1 MIIYDSLEQGT
12 PEWLQVRAGKFTAS
26 TFSDLFTKETTQAYQ
41 NAINDVV
48 YGKLTGEPVESY
60 TNAIMQRGSE
70 LEPFARES
78 YELETFTKVRQVGFI
93 ELNEWVGYSPDGL
106 IGEDGLIEAKC
117 PKHSTLIEYHLSQKI
132 PTKYYWQML
141 GGMYVTG
148 RLWCDYYVYHPK
160 LKPLL
165 IRVERNESDIKL
177 LEEKLN
183 EVIEIAKLRIEK
195 LK

>member
-1 MIIYDSLEQGT
+1 MIIHENLIQGT
-12 PEWLQVRAGKFTAS
+12 PEWLQVKAGKFSCS
-26 TFSDLFTKETTQAYQ
+26 TFSDLFAKETTQAYQ
-41 NAINDVV
+41 GAINDVV
-48 YGKLTGEPVESY
+48 YGKLTGEPVESFS
-60 TNAIMQRGSE
+60 NDIMKRGNE
-70 LEPFARES
+70 MEPFAREA
-78 YELETFTKVRQVGFI
+78 YEIETFNKVNQVGFI

-106 IGEDGLIEAKC
+106 IGDDGLLEIKC

-165 IRVERNESDIKL
+165 IRLERNEADIKL
-177 LEEKLN
+177 LEQKLN
-183 EVIEIAKLRIEK
+183 EVIEIAKQRIEK

>member
-1 MIIYDSLEQGT
+1 MIIHENLIQGT
-12 PEWLQVRAGKFTAS
+12 PEWLQVKAGKFSCS
-26 TFSDLFTKETTQAYQ
+26 TFSDLFAKETTQAYQ
-41 NAINDVV
+41 GAINDVV
-48 YGKLTGEPVESY
+48 YGKLTGEPVESFS
-60 TNAIMQRGSE
+60 NDIMKRGNE
-70 LEPFARES
+70 MEPFAREA
-78 YELETFTKVRQVGFI
+78 YEIETFNKVNQVGFI

-106 IGEDGLIEAKC
+106 IGDDGLLEIKC

-132 PTKYYWQML
+132 PTKYYWQMQ
-141 GGMYVTG
+141 GGLYVTG

-165 IRVERNESDIKL
+165 IRVERNEPDIKL

-183 EVIEIAKLRIEK
+183 EVIEIAKQRIEK

>member
-1 MIIYDSLEQGT
+1 MIIHENLIQGT
-12 PEWLQVRAGKFTAS
+12 PEWHKVRSGKFTAS
-26 TFSDLFTKETTQAYQ
+26 TFVDLFAKETTQAYQ
-41 NAINDVV
+41 GAINDVV
-48 YGKLTGEPVESY
+48 YGKLTGEPVESFS
-60 TNAIMQRGSE
+60 NDIMKRGNE
-70 LEPFARES
+70 MEPFAREQ
-78 YELETFTKVRQVGFI
+78 YELETFNKVNQVGFI

-106 IGEDGLIEAKC
+106 IGDDGLLEIKC

-132 PTKYYWQML
+132 PTKYYWQMQ
-141 GGMYVTG
+141 GGLYVTG

-165 IRVERNESDIKL
+165 IRVERNEPDIKL

-183 EVIEIAKLRIEK
+183 EVIEIAKQRIEK

>member
-1 MIIYDSLEQGT
+1 MIIHNCGQGT
-12 PEWLQVRAGKFTAS
+12 DAWLCLKAGKFTAS
-26 TFSDLFTKETTQAYQ
+26 TFSDLFAKETTQAYQ
-41 NAINDVV
+41 GAINDVV

-60 TNAIMQRGSE
+60 TNDIMKRGSE
-70 LEPFARES
+70 LEPFAREQ
-78 YELETFTKVRQVGFI
+78 YELETFNKVNQVGFI

-106 IGEDGLIEAKC
+106 IGEDGLIEIKA
-117 PKHSTLIEYHLSQKI
+117 PKHSTLIEAHLSQKI

-141 GGMYVTG
+141 GGLYVTG

-183 EVIEIAKLRIEK
+183 EVIEIAKQRIEK